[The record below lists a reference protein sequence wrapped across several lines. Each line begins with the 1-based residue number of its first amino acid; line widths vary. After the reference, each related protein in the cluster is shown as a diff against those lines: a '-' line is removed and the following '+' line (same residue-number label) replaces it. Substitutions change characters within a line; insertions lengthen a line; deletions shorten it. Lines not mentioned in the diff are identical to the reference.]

1 MNPPEIIVGVDGSP
15 ASGRALRWAARA
27 ADRHHA
33 DLVVLHVYAPH
44 LPAFEVVADAIVDS
58 AVSEARRVAP
68 GLVVRGRSLVGRAA
82 ATLIDATRHG
92 ATIVLGH
99 RGRGGFGRLLLGS
112 VSQQVATHA
121 SGSVVVVRGRTER
134 TGPVLVG
141 VDDTD
146 AGAYALGV
154 AFEEAVVRG
163 TAVVAVRAYPA
174 VESAWGM
181 DVAPLL
187 ADAQEQ
193 QEILDVDV
201 APWTDKFPEVV
212 VETQAVQGRPAEIL
226 LERSRSAQL
235 VVVGTRGH
243 GGFAG
248 LLLGSVGQQ
257 LLVHADTP
265 VLIARAFA
273 GPRRRF

>member
-1 MNPPEIIVGVDGSP
+1 
-15 ASGRALRWAARA
+15 
-27 ADRHHA
+27 
-33 DLVVLHVYAPH
+33 
-44 LPAFEVVADAIVDS
+44 
-58 AVSEARRVAP
+58 
-68 GLVVRGRSLVGRAA
+68 
-82 ATLIDATRHG
+82 
-92 ATIVLGH
+92 
-99 RGRGGFGRLLLGS
+99 
-112 VSQQVATHA
+112 
-121 SGSVVVVRGRTER
+121 
-134 TGPVLVG
+134 
-141 VDDTD
+141 
-146 AGAYALGV
+146 
-154 AFEEAVVRG
+154 
-163 TAVVAVRAYPA
+163 
-174 VESAWGM
+174 M